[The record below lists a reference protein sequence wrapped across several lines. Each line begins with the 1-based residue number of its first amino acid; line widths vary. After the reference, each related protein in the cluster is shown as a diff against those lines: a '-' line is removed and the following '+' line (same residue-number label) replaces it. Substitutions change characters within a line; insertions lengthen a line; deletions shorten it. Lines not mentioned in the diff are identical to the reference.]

1 MKKIYQIL
9 EHYLSVEADFEW
21 KDNGNLSPF
30 LGDGVPDVRVKLLEG
45 IRTDF
50 RGMKS
55 AGRQNWTEELQ
66 EPASGRWVRVL
77 LRKGKSGLR
86 PKAVLAEK
94 SDDFWTVEIAETYM
108 EYVKSGKA
116 FTELLPLDRIAN
128 RWDAVMLHSSLI
140 CRNGKGIAFSGPSGV
155 GKSTQAALWKTF
167 ENAEILNGD
176 RCGIRKK
183 KQGWFGYGL
192 PYAGSSGIYVNES
205 TPLSAIVVL
214 RQAEENRLRRL
225 SKKESFSCIY
235 RECYV
240 MNWDREFLER
250 HVSIIQ
256 RLVEEVPVY
265 MLYCRP
271 DRNSVEIL
279 KKEIEPPA

>member
-1 MKKIYQIL
+1 M
-9 EHYLSVEADFEW
+9 
-21 KDNGNLSPF
+21 
-30 LGDGVPDVRVKLLEG
+30 RVKLSEG

-55 AGRQNWTEELQ
+55 AGRQNWTEEWQ
-66 EPASGRWVRVL
+66 DPASGRWLRVL
-77 LRKGKSGLR
+77 LRKGKSGPR
-86 PKAVLAEK
+86 PKAVLTEK
-94 SDDFWTVEIAETYM
+94 TDGFWTAEIAESYM
-108 EYVKSGKA
+108 EYVKSGEA
-116 FTELLPLDRIAN
+116 FTELIPLDRIAN

-140 CRNGKGIAFSGPSGV
+140 RWHGKGIAFSGPSGI
-155 GKSTQAALWKTF
+155 GKSTQAALWKRF

-183 KQGWFGYGL
+183 NQEWFGYGL

-205 TPLSAIVVL
+205 ALLSAIVVL
-214 RQAEENRLRRL
+214 RQAEENRLQRL
-225 SKKESFSCIY
+225 REKESFSCIY

-240 MNWDREFLER
+240 MNWDRGFLER

-256 RLVEEVPVY
+256 RLVKEVPVY

-271 DRNSVEIL
+271 DRSAVEML
-279 KKEIEPPA
+279 KKEIGPSA